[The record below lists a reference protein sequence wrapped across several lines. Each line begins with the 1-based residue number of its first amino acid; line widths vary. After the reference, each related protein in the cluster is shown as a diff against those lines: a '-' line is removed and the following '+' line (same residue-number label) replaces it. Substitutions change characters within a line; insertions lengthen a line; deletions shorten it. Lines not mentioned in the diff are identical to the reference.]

1 MSLKVWVAN
10 ENVEQSSLYC
20 NYLTNDRD
28 FDVISTKDGIET
40 LNAYT
45 QVRPSIFILDSF
57 FSDLKYTDILDK
69 LTNLDNERNKCNTV
83 ITVNNDKEQL
93 LLRNAKKV
101 HSILKKPIKYEN
113 FSETISLM
121 KKEIE
126 YEEISREE
134 IDIFLFRLNINI
146 GSNGADYLRSAI
158 FYCYYNFDAF
168 KSLDGI
174 YDFVATQYNVPADSV
189 KYAIRSALIPFNNCY
204 QLDKNNN
211 NKLYTIFDR
220 SRQTISPKYFL
231 EAIVS
236 YLHYK
241 KNKKQVF

>member
-1 MSLKVWVAN
+1 M
-10 ENVEQSSLYC
+10 
-20 NYLTNDRD
+20 
-28 FDVISTKDGIET
+28 I
-40 LNAYT
+40 
-45 QVRPSIFILDSF
+45 
-57 FSDLKYTDILDK
+57 
-69 LTNLDNERNKCNTV
+69 
-83 ITVNNDKEQL
+83 
-93 LLRNAKKV
+93 
-101 HSILKKPIKYEN
+101 
-113 FSETISLM
+113 

-174 YDFVATQYNVPADSV
+174 YDFVATQYNVPTDSV
-189 KYAIRSALIPFNNCY
+189 KYAIRSALIPFNNWY

-211 NKLYTIFDR
+211 NKLYSIFDR
-220 SRQTISPKYFL
+220 SRQTISPKYFV

-241 KNKKQVF
+241 KNNTQLF

>member
-1 MSLKVWVAN
+1 MSLKVLVAN
-10 ENVEQSSLYC
+10 ENVEQNSLYC

-101 HSILKKPIKYEN
+101 HSILKKPLFY
-113 FSETISLM
+113 L
-121 KKEIE
+121 
-126 YEEISREE
+126 
-134 IDIFLFRLNINI
+134 IFLFYCLCFFYIY
-146 GSNGADYLRSAI
+146 YLQLAVLI
-158 FYCYYNFDAF
+158 AYHFFQ
-168 KSLDGI
+168 L
-174 YDFVATQYNVPADSV
+174 FV
-189 KYAIRSALIPFNNCY
+189 IP
-204 QLDKNNN
+204 
-211 NKLYTIFDR
+211 
-220 SRQTISPKYFL
+220 
-231 EAIVS
+231 
-236 YLHYK
+236 
-241 KNKKQVF
+241 

>member
-1 MSLKVWVAN
+1 
-10 ENVEQSSLYC
+10 
-20 NYLTNDRD
+20 
-28 FDVISTKDGIET
+28 
-40 LNAYT
+40 
-45 QVRPSIFILDSF
+45 
-57 FSDLKYTDILDK
+57 
-69 LTNLDNERNKCNTV
+69 
-83 ITVNNDKEQL
+83 
-93 LLRNAKKV
+93 
-101 HSILKKPIKYEN
+101 
-113 FSETISLM
+113 M

-134 IDIFLFRLNINI
+134 IDFFLFRLNINI

-158 FYCYYNFDAF
+158 FYCYYNFGAF

-174 YDFVATQYNVPADSV
+174 YDFVATQYNVTTDSV
-189 KYAIRSALIPFNNCY
+189 KYAIRSALIPFNNSY
-204 QLDKNNN
+204 QLNRNN

-220 SRQTISPKYFL
+220 SRQTISPKHFL